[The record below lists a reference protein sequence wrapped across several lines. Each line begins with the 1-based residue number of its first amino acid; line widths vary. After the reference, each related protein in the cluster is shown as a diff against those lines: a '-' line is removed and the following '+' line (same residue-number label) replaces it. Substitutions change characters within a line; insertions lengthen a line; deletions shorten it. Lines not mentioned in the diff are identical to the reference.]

1 LGVGI
6 LYDESQFAAGER
18 QATGLIFGFEFGS
31 GQYRTDGNSQIGF
44 PAFDIWIDDLTSGE
58 EEVFRGSFAELG
70 AIGRS
75 ELQEWLHDGHDYR
88 IFVRNVQVR
97 GSGPPGQWSDGH
109 RFSFLSEARL
119 APLRDATSF
128 RDAGF
133 RTINPAHALAR
144 YFVPIDLGSWQY
156 RDLQGIDQ
164 TEIEITNLTS
174 GEVVERLVLTPGQ
187 NRGQDLGEFFPDTP
201 TLPGRYAARL
211 RTRVWTADPGSVGT
225 GTTAY
230 TAWSAPVNFNIYVPP
245 VQVTGGTGS
254 TIDATPTISWSRV
267 TNAASYEVWI
277 GRPGENQPVYQRTGI
292 RGRTHEVATALPDGD
307 YNVWVRAHLVG
318 VGVSAW
324 GDAASLTIG
333 APPVLQQTAAR
344 TVSWNAVNGA
354 TRYEIWV
361 DSLGGASQPGA
372 QVVHETTWRRT
383 TYSLNRSLPAG
394 EYRVWV
400 RAIRTERREVY
411 RSAWSAS
418 LTIQVAD
425 VAANGH
431 SDALSFLPA
440 PLVRPMLSSIANAGL
455 QYPDAGRDPVR
466 VNPDSHPSVSTQ
478 ESMEVPIPG
487 AFVVAQVREHEARL
501 IDLAVT
507 GSLAWL
513 S

>member
-1 LGVGI
+1 M
-6 LYDESQFAAGER
+6 
-18 QATGLIFGFEFGS
+18 
-31 GQYRTDGNSQIGF
+31 
-44 PAFDIWIDDLTSGE
+44 
-58 EEVFRGSFAELG
+58 
-70 AIGRS
+70 
-75 ELQEWLHDGHDYR
+75 
-88 IFVRNVQVR
+88 
-97 GSGPPGQWSDGH
+97 
-109 RFSFLSEARL
+109 
-119 APLRDATSF
+119 
-128 RDAGF
+128 
-133 RTINPAHALAR
+133 
-144 YFVPIDLGSWQY
+144 IDLS
-156 RDLQGIDQ
+156 DIL
-164 TEIEITNLTS
+164 NH
-174 GEVVERLVLTPGQ
+174 
-187 NRGQDLGEFFPDTP
+187 LGED
-201 TLPGRYAARL
+201 RASYQ
-211 RTRVWTADPGSVGT
+211 GSVVPPIFQTSMFAFESVAKFRESLKDELNNPFYTRGHNP
-225 GTTAY
+225 TTAILRKKL
-230 TAWSAPVNFNIYVPP
+230 AALEGADDCLVFASGSAAIAAACKGPRCAVR
-245 VQVTGGTGS
+245 S
-254 TIDATPTISWSRV
+254 TLI
-267 TNAASYEVWI
+267 
-277 GRPGENQPVYQRTGI
+277 
-292 RGRTHEVATALPDGD
+292 
-307 YNVWVRAHLVG
+307 
-318 VGVSAW
+318 
-324 GDAASLTIG
+324 DAASLTIG